1 MSASPIAAD
10 AIDRRQLRLADT
22 ATMAQ
27 DQRDQAGY
35 LLANIRW
42 MVRLRWLAI
51 TGIGGALVAANLVA
65 WSFALARPVATAAAL
80 AASNLAVWLRY
91 RRPLGLADPAALRR
105 QIALH
110 MHVDL
115 AALALVVHWTG
126 GVGNP
131 FVVFFIFPVATAAIL
146 LTTAAAL
153 LIASNAFLTFAAMV
167 VCSMVSAHPKRPF
180 DDGSPPTL
188 GLLQHPAYLVG
199 LLVAAAS
206 TLYGIVY
213 FIRTIVAQQQR
224 AEQSR
229 LQHERIALSR
239 ERLAR
244 VGMIAAGVAH
254 SVRNPLHGLLNC
266 IDLVRSSGSAREA
279 DETLSLMQ
287 EGLSRIEQ
295 VTSRLLS
302 LSRETPLQ
310 LQRVDLDDLVKATL
324 SLLEVRAQKQGIELR
339 TELGGVT
346 AAWMDPTRIQETL
359 FNVVDNAMAAVR
371 DGGAREA
378 RWVLVRTQAIQ
389 QPFAGAS
396 LEVVDPGVG
405 VDAANLPHV
414 FDPFFSTKPVG
425 EGTGLGLAIAKEVV
439 EAHGGVVQF
448 QSQRNAGTQV
458 RILIPNAAQAPGDGV
473 VA

>member
-10 AIDRRQLRLADT
+10 AIDRRQLRLADA

-42 MVRLRWLAI
+42 MVRLRWFAI
-51 TGIGGALVAANLVA
+51 TGIGGALLAANLVA
-65 WSFALARPVATAAAL
+65 WSFTLARPVATAAAL
-80 AASNLAVWLRY
+80 AASNLAVWRRY
-91 RRPLGLADPAALRR
+91 RRPLGFADPAVLRR

-110 MHVDL
+110 MHIDL

-153 LIASNAFLTFAAMV
+153 LVASNAFLTFSAMV
-167 VCSMVSAHPKRPF
+167 VCSMVSAHPQRPF
-180 DDGSPPTL
+180 DDGSPPAP

-199 LLVAAAS
+199 LLIAAAS

-213 FIRTIVAQQQR
+213 FIRHVVVQQQQ

-266 IDLVRSSGSAREA
+266 IDLVRSSSSAREA

-310 LQRVDLDDLVKATL
+310 LQRVDLDDLVRATL
-324 SLLEVRAQKQGIELR
+324 GLLEVRAQKQGIELR

-371 DGGAREA
+371 DGGAR
-378 RWVLVRTQAIQ
+378 WVLVRTQTILE
-389 QPFAGAS
+389 PFAGAC

-458 RILIPNAAQAPGDGV
+458 RILIPNAAQAPGGGV